1 MSERLTPE
9 QLEHAANAIYI
20 AIAEEPANH
29 IAKMLRQAAT
39 DARTLQ
45 RLREWLREG
54 NTTESL
60 VSWHIARRVL
70 AELDRLEREP

>member
-1 MSERLTPE
+1 MTETRLTAE
-9 QLEHAANAIYI
+9 QLDAEAAAFERTGL
-20 AIAEEPANH
+20 AKPARL
-29 IAKMLRQAAT
+29 LRQAAT